1 MATFSDRSFY
11 SATAPSQRLRRY
23 HDCHLFRALFEMEL
37 ALSAPTLISGGLV
50 IMSLVL
56 GSILIVVPIVVCI
69 RNSFR

>member
-1 MATFSDRSFY
+1 
-11 SATAPSQRLRRY
+11 
-23 HDCHLFRALFEMEL
+23 MEL